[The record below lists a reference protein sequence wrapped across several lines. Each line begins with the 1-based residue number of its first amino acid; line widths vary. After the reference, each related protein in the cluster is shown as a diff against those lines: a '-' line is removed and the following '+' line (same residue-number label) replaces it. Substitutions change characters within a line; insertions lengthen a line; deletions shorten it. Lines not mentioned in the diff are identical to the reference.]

1 MKYVLLGT
9 LSKDWAERHA
19 ERTDKAKAK
28 LKELNIRLEAVYYT
42 QGAFDFVDIVEAP
55 DPDAMLAFSI
65 WYVRQGFGRFQTM
78 PAFDDAAMRAA
89 LGKTG

>member
-65 WYVRQGFGRFQTM
+65 WYVRQGFGRFRSL
-78 PAFDDAAMRAA
+78 PAFDDATMRKA
-89 LGKTG
+89 LGKA

>member
-42 QGAFDFVDIVEAP
+42 QGTFDFVDIVEAP

>member
-28 LKELNIRLEAVYYT
+28 LKELNIRLEVVYYT